1 MKRQIKNVLTSTV
14 FLFTV
19 ATVLIITT
27 GCLSD
32 IAEEEK
38 EGITTMTEKSEHLS
52 YAAIEETHSEE
63 AFVEI
68 TLDSIPESI
77 ENERIDRVYI
87 LSDEVVHETGK
98 KKTIGGFYAWSG
110 SEGVKAGEKTTITPH
125 TADGINWGEAI
136 APELLFVQVDPET
149 GEEIELYRSIDKQ
162 IKFNLSTWFLS
173 IRKEVNR
180 EYEMFPEPN
189 QEKVVYGDTTLWWS
203 HDMFYIYVVRIPEG
217 EYIDIGTELIIT
229 AIPHRWDWV
238 GETLSRVHY
247 RHRDYNNRF
256 AMYEPPDDEPQKHID
271 PETEKWIQGPV
282 RLTEGVYRLYI
293 CPSHVYDMSRL
304 VVKSA
309 DSRGHQYKH
318 TVKYTIS
325 AEWDRE
331 GGWPRYD

>member
-1 MKRQIKNVLTSTV
+1 MKKIMKSKTKKILTSST
-14 FLFTV
+14 
-19 ATVLIITT
+19 
-27 GCLSD
+27 LSIMILVN
-32 IAEEEK
+32 IACSD
-38 EGITTMTEKSEHLS
+38 GGATMTMTGQGKNLS
-52 YAAIEETHSEE
+52 YEVYEETLTEE
-63 AFVEI
+63 AYI
-68 TLDSIPESI
+68 TARLDAIPESI
-77 ENERIDRVYI
+77 KDEKIDRVYI

-98 KKTIGGFYAWSG
+98 KKTIGGFYDWSG
-110 SEGVKAGEKTTITPH
+110 SGVSVGDTATITPH

-136 APELLFVQVDPET
+136 TPELLFVQVDPET

-189 QEKVVYGDTTLWWS
+189 QEKVVHGDTTLWWS

-256 AMYEPPDDEPQKHID
+256 TMYEPPDDEPQKHID